1 MLVEQWTRRLRMN
14 DVHVRDGVIKGMYAV
29 NATDHKA
36 LTRVVGDDI
45 RDVSDWADKE
55 TFTWKEMRHA
65 AAQRSSVL

>member
-1 MLVEQWTRRLRMN
+1 MN

-45 RDVSDWADKE
+45 RDVSGLS
-55 TFTWKEMRHA
+55 R
-65 AAQRSSVL
+65 QRNVYLKGNASCCGTTQ